1 MSISSLMDEIREK
14 VISDDTLSPSRLIL
28 YTRKLDGVFVEIN
41 ALVTPLEHNEEA
53 AETLQN
59 KMLFRALK
67 LEFAP
72 KPYDTITFDG
82 EVYSVDQNFSKL
94 GNLYSV
100 TGEQKRHR
108 GRSR

>member
-1 MSISSLMDEIREK
+1 MGISSLMDEIREK
-14 VISDDTLSPSRLIL
+14 IIADDTLSPSRLII
-28 YTRKLDGVFVEIN
+28 YTRKLDNVSVAIN
-41 ALVTPLEHNEEA
+41 ALVTPLEHNEESS
-53 AETLQN
+53 ETLQN

-72 KPYDTITFDG
+72 KPYDTIEYNG
-82 EVYSVDQNFSKL
+82 EIYSVDQNFNKL

-108 GRSR
+108 GGSR